1 MKQGTYKILV
11 VDDEPDVEPLVLQ
24 RMRRDIRS
32 RKYEFVFAHNG
43 VEAVELLNKDEDIDM
58 VISDINMPQMDGL
71 TLLEQISEI
80 NPNIR
85 SIIVSAYGDMK
96 NIRTAMNRGAFDFV
110 TKPLDFGDL
119 RVTIERT
126 LRHMEEWREA
136 LSSRD
141 KLVALQNELDV
152 ASGIQQS
159 ILPTVFPSRDDYQI
173 YASME
178 PARNVGGDFFDV
190 VRLEGNRVGLAI
202 ADVSDKGVPAAL
214 FMMSSRTWMKGA
226 AISSPEPGTVLGE
239 VNALLHEDN
248 ETQMFVTV
256 LYAVYDP
263 ETGEFTYAS
272 GGHDAPL
279 LVHPDGSSE
288 LLPLT
293 GGIALGIV
301 SDLAY
306 GQNSVVL
313 DHGDTLV
320 LYTDGVT
327 EAMNGEGEQFGIE
340 RLRKVFS
347 NRAPKDANEAAH
359 KIFEAVNTF
368 ADSAAQ
374 SDDIT
379 CLTYAEVRLPIDR
392 KIIVK
397 DRGIA

>member
-11 VDDEPDVEPLVLQ
+11 VDDKPDVEPLVLQ

-347 NRAPKDANEAAH
+347 DRAPKDANEAAH

-368 ADSAAQ
+368 ADGAAQ

-379 CLTYAEVRLPIDR
+379 CLTIRRSETPD
-392 KIIVK
+392 
-397 DRGIA
+397 

>member
-1 MKQGTYKILV
+1 MEPSTYKILV

-71 TLLEQISEI
+71 TLLEEISEI

-126 LRHMEEWREA
+126 LHHMEEWREA

-190 VRLEGNRVGLAI
+190 VRLEDDRVGLAI

-248 ETQMFVTV
+248 DTQMFVTV

-279 LVHPDGSSE
+279 LVHSDGSSE

-301 SDLAY
+301 PDLAY

-313 DHGDTLV
+313 DHGETLV

-347 NRAPKDANEAAH
+347 GRAPKDANEAAH
-359 KIFEAVNTF
+359 KVFEAVNTF
-368 ADSAAQ
+368 ADGAAQ

-379 CLTYAEVRLPIDR
+379 CLTLRRSETPA
-392 KIIVK
+392 
-397 DRGIA
+397 

>member
-43 VEAVELLNKDEDIDM
+43 VEAVEFLNKDESIDM

-85 SIIVSAYGDMK
+85 SVIVSAYGDMK

-190 VRLEGNRVGLAI
+190 VRLDGNRVGLAI

-279 LVHPDGSSE
+279 LVHSDGSSE

-347 NRAPKDANEAAH
+347 DRAPKDANEAAH

-368 ADSAAQ
+368 ADGAAQ

-379 CLTYAEVRLPIDR
+379 CLTLRRSETPD
-392 KIIVK
+392 
-397 DRGIA
+397 